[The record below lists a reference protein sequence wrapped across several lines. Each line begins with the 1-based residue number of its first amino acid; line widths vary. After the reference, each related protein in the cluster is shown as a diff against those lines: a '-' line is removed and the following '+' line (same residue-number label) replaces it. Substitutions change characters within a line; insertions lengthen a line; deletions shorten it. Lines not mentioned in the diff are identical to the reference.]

1 MNIPFSL
8 NSICQNMYTLNVMAR
23 ERKFQKWQA
32 DVFYEIKNALVEYLY
47 RRGFCVDARKHIQKF
62 ECWNCDGTGG
72 SSGRCRDRTSR
83 RGLRYQRGFRRFR
96 YRSRHC
102 GESGL

>member
-32 DVFYEIKNALVEYLY
+32 DVVKCKRLGNASV
-47 RRGFCVDARKHIQKF
+47 FCFAINSCYSVNTRV
-62 ECWNCDGTGG
+62 
-72 SSGRCRDRTSR
+72 S
-83 RGLRYQRGFRRFR
+83 
-96 YRSRHC
+96 
-102 GESGL
+102 